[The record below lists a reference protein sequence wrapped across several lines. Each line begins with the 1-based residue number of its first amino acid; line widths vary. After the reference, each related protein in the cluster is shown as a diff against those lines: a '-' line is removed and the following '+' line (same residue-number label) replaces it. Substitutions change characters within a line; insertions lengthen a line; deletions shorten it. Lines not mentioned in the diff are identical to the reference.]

1 MFEVNIMV
9 QNADGTPLMPTHH
22 YGRAKR
28 MLRSGKARIVSRR
41 PFVIRLT
48 YQIENPGLDIVTLGI
63 DPGRTNIGLAL
74 IDSIGRNLGSYVLQ
88 TDN

>member
-48 YQIENPGLDIVTLGI
+48 YQDRESGTGY
-63 DPGRTNIGLAL
+63 
-74 IDSIGRNLGSYVLQ
+74 RNTWYRPRKNKYRSG
-88 TDN
+88 TD